1 MEGAARA
8 LPTVCSGQQG
18 EVDEVPEQRLV
29 AGIRT
34 ANICASA
41 QEGAL
46 SYPLHCSRLLAT
58 YRFRQQIVVRNA
70 KAPVARYG
78 RAAASHA
85 SQPPSSVGEK
95 YHAAAN
101 DRRRC
106 ASVYAWPAGGG
117 SL

>member
-1 MEGAARA
+1 MLA
-8 LPTVCSGQQG
+8 GQPHVL
-18 EVDEVPEQRLV
+18 E
-29 AGIRT
+29 T
-34 ANICASA
+34 
-41 QEGAL
+41 
-46 SYPLHCSRLLAT
+46 
-58 YRFRQQIVVRNA
+58 VVRNA

-106 ASVYAWPAGGG
+106 ASVAQTAFVTAFAACPLQA
-117 SL
+117 